1 MSKKIFI
8 SVASYQDPLLLE
20 TLCSAYKNAE
30 NKDALIFGVC
40 EQADIGI
47 DVQSIDFKD
56 QIKYELLDPV
66 MAKGP
71 CWARARI
78 QHQITNEEYFLQID
92 SHTIFAQDWDRIL
105 LNYHSWLETCLKNN
119 FVITGYPRG
128 FKPNKKLTNFELNTA
143 YKKTLGI
150 TFREKR
156 MFEDGYYSMQKSF
169 PTNTELPAKGLL
181 VAGGFIFAK
190 KEFVN
195 LIPYDPKF
203 YFHGEELSLALRLY
217 TNMWDVVHIPRI
229 PIFHLYTDVDNMIR
243 KLHWNPEDEKNRA
256 IKWNELD
263 RLSKARLGDLINN
276 KLEAPFGLGTLRPI
290 DDFEILSGVDLR
302 NKIIVDEEV
311 ATNSFCFEEIQ
322 SETNPFHLI
331 NFENP

>member
-20 TLCSAYKNAE
+20 TLCSAYQNAE
-30 NKDALIFGVC
+30 NKDNLVFGVC

-47 DVQSIDFKD
+47 NVQSINFID

-78 QHQITNEEYFLQID
+78 QHLISNEDYFIQID
-92 SHTIFAQDWDRIL
+92 SHTIFAKNWDKIL
-105 LNYHSWLETCLKNN
+105 INYHSWLEECLENN

-128 FKPNKKLTNFELNTA
+128 FKPNKELNSFELNTS

-169 PTNTELPAKGLL
+169 PANTNLPAKGLL
-181 VAGGFIFAK
+181 VAGGFIFAR
-190 KEFVN
+190 KEFAS

-203 YFHGEELSLALRLY
+203 YFHGEELSVALRLF

-229 PIFHLYTDVDNMIR
+229 PLFHLYTDVNNMIR
-243 KLHWNPEDEKNRA
+243 ADIAADTP
-256 IKWNELD
+256 
-263 RLSKARLGDLINN
+263 
-276 KLEAPFGLGTLRPI
+276 RPC
-290 DDFEILSGVDLR
+290 E
-302 NKIIVDEEV
+302 
-311 ATNSFCFEEIQ
+311 
-322 SETNPFHLI
+322 P
-331 NFENP
+331 

>member
-20 TLCSAYKNAE
+20 TLCSAYQNAE
-30 NKDALIFGVC
+30 NKDNLVFGVC
-40 EQADIGI
+40 EQADNGI
-47 DVQSIDFKD
+47 NVHSINFKD

-78 QHQITNEEYFLQID
+78 QSLISNEDYFLQID
-92 SHTIFAQDWDRIL
+92 SHTIFAKNWDKIL
-105 LNYHSWLETCLKNN
+105 INYHAWIEKCLKNH
-119 FVITGYPRG
+119 FVISGYPRG
-128 FKPNKKLTNFELNTA
+128 FKPNKELDSFDLNTA
-143 YKKTLGI
+143 YKETLGI

-169 PTNTELPAKGLL
+169 PANTNLPAKGLL
-181 VAGGFIFAK
+181 IAGGFIFAR
-190 KEFVN
+190 KEFAS

-203 YFHGEELSLALRLY
+203 YFHGEELSIALRLY
-217 TNMWDVVHIPRI
+217 TNMWDVVHIPRV
-229 PIFHLYTDVDNMIR
+229 PLFHLYTDVDNLIR
-243 KLHWNPEDEKNRA
+243 KLHWDPEDEKNRA

-263 RLSKARLGDLINN
+263 RLSKSRLGDLINN
-276 KLEAPFGLGTLRPI
+276 NLESPFGLGKLRSI
-290 DDFEILSGVDLR
+290 KDFGILSGVDLI
-302 NKIIVDEEV
+302 NKKIIDEEL

-322 SETNPFHLI
+322 SKFEPFNSV
-331 NFENP
+331 NFEND

>member
-40 EQADIGI
+40 EQAEIGI

-92 SHTIFAQDWDRIL
+92 SHTIFAKDWDKIL
-105 LNYHSWLETCLKNN
+105 LNYHSWLEICLKNN

-128 FKPNKKLTNFELNTA
+128 FKPNKELTNFELNTA

-217 TNMWDVVHIPRI
+217 TNMWDIVHIPRV
-229 PIFHLYTDVDNMIR
+229 PLFHLYTDVDNMIR
-243 KLHWNPEDEKNRA
+243 KLHWNPEDEANRA

-290 DDFEILSGVDLR
+290 DDFQILSGVDLR
-302 NKIIVDEEV
+302 NKKIIDEDV

-322 SETNPFHLI
+322 SETDPFHLI

>member
-92 SHTIFAQDWDRIL
+92 SHTIFAQDWDKIL

-128 FKPNKKLTNFELNTA
+128 FKPNKELTNFELNTA

-290 DDFEILSGVDLR
+290 NDFEILSGVDLR

-322 SETNPFHLI
+322 SETNPFYLI

>member
-8 SVASYQDPLLLE
+8 SVASYQDPLLIE

-40 EQADIGI
+40 EQADIGV

-243 KLHWNPEDEKNRA
+243 KLHWNPEDEKNRV

-290 DDFEILSGVDLR
+290 NDFEILSGVDLR

>member
-20 TLCSAYKNAE
+20 TLCSAYQNAE
-30 NKDALIFGVC
+30 NKDNLVFGVC

-47 DVQSIDFKD
+47 NAQSINFID

-78 QHQITNEEYFLQID
+78 QNLISNEDYFIQID
-92 SHTIFAQDWDRIL
+92 SHTIFAKNWDKIL
-105 LNYHSWLETCLKNN
+105 INYHSWLEECLENN

-128 FKPNKKLTNFELNTA
+128 FKPNKELNSFELNTS

-169 PTNTELPAKGLL
+169 PANTNLPAKGLL
-181 VAGGFIFAK
+181 VAGGFIFAR
-190 KEFVN
+190 KEFASF
-195 LIPYDPKF
+195 IPYDPKF
-203 YFHGEELSLALRLY
+203 YFHGEELSVALRLF

-229 PIFHLYTDVDNMIR
+229 PLFHLYTDVNNMIR
-243 KLHWNPEDEKNRA
+243 KLHWDPEDEKNRA
-256 IKWNELD
+256 TKWNELD
-263 RLSKARLGDLINN
+263 RLSKSRLGDLINN
-276 KLEAPFGLGTLRPI
+276 NLEPPFGLGKLRSI
-290 DDFEILSGVDLR
+290 KDFGVLSGVDLI
-302 NKIIVDEEV
+302 NKKIVDEEV

-322 SETNPFHLI
+322 SKSEPFNLV
-331 NFENP
+331 NFEND

>member
-20 TLCSAYKNAE
+20 TLCSAYENAE
-30 NKDALIFGVC
+30 NKDFLVFGVC
-40 EQADIGI
+40 EQADNGI
-47 DVQSIDFKD
+47 DVQSINFKD

-78 QHQITNEEYFLQID
+78 QHLITDEEYFLQID
-92 SHTIFAQDWDRIL
+92 SHTIFAKSWDRIL
-105 LNYHSWLETCLKNN
+105 LNYHSWLEKCLENS
-119 FVITGYPRG
+119 FVISGYPRG
-128 FKPNKKLTNFELNTA
+128 FKPNKELTSFELNIA
-143 YKKTLGI
+143 YKETLGI

-169 PTNTELPAKGLL
+169 PANTDLPAKGLL

-190 KEFVN
+190 KEFTS

-229 PIFHLYTDVDNMIR
+229 PIFHLYTDVDNMLR
-243 KLHWNPEDEKNRA
+243 KLHWDPEDEKNRA

-263 RLSKARLGDLINN
+263 QLSKSRLGDLINN
-276 KLEAPFGLGTLRPI
+276 KLEPPFGLGSLRSVKE
-290 DDFEILSGVDLR
+290 FGILSGVDLI
-302 NKIIVDEEV
+302 NKKIIDEEV

-322 SETNPFHLI
+322 SKVEPFYSI
-331 NFENP
+331 NFENA

>member
-20 TLCSAYKNAE
+20 TLCSAYENAA
-30 NKDALIFGVC
+30 NKDALVFGVC
-40 EQADIGI
+40 EQADNGI
-47 DVQSIDFKD
+47 DIQSINFKN

-71 CWARARI
+71 CWARARV
-78 QHQITNEEYFLQID
+78 QQLMTDEEYFLQID
-92 SHTIFAQDWDRIL
+92 SHTIFTKNWDKIL
-105 LNYHSWLETCLKNN
+105 LNYHSWLEKCLENN

-128 FKPNKKLTNFELNTA
+128 FKPNKELTSFELNTA
-143 YKKTLGI
+143 YKETLGI

-169 PTNTELPAKGLL
+169 PADTKLPARGLL
-181 VAGGFIFAK
+181 IAGGFIFAK
-190 KEFVN
+190 KVFVT

-203 YFHGEELSLALRLY
+203 YFHGEELSVALRLY

-229 PIFHLYTDVDNMIR
+229 PLFHLYTDVENMIR
-243 KLHWNPEDEKNRA
+243 KLHWDPEDEKDRA

-263 RLSKARLGDLINN
+263 KLSKSRLGQLINQ
-276 KLEAPFGLGTLRPI
+276 KLEPPFGLGSLRSI
-290 DDFEILSGVDLR
+290 RDFGALSGVDLI
-302 NKIIVDEEV
+302 NKKIVDEDV
-311 ATNSFCFEEIQ
+311 ATRSFCFEEIQ
-322 SETNPFHLI
+322 SKTEPFHSI
-331 NFENP
+331 DFENA